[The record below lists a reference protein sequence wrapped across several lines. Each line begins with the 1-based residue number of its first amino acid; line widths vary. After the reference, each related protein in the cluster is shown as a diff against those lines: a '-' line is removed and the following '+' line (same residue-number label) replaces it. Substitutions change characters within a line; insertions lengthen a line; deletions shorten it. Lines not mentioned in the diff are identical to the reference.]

1 MFTVVML
8 SLLIILNDS
17 FASVFEKFNPGQ
29 TFWFRSL
36 KWKWLSQQKIPPNK
50 NFIPLKF
57 LQAYHFNRLSKPLLS
72 KVVRFKWRLRE
83 FFGRKSTFFSSC
95 ILKDSPFSCDHFDG
109 KVVVKGWP
117 EAEKNRN
124 NKPKISKNYHTF
136 VTISM
141 TSSLWVIP

>member
-57 LQAYHFNRLSKPLLS
+57 LQAYHFNRLSKPLLR
-72 KVVRFKWRLRE
+72 KVVRLMRLVPKCSKFYIKSVE
-83 FFGRKSTFFSSC
+83 NTSEIFEYFPRKSSKVDFRSEKCVGDIKVRRRYRYHFERFSKLML
-95 ILKDSPFSCDHFDG
+95 IINTNF
-109 KVVVKGWP
+109 
-117 EAEKNRN
+117 R
-124 NKPKISKNYHTF
+124 
-136 VTISM
+136 
-141 TSSLWVIP
+141 